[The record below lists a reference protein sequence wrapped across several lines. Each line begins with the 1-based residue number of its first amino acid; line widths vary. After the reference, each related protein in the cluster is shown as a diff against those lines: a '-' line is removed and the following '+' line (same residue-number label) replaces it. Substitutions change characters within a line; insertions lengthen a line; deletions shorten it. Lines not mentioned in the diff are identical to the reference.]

1 MIKVSS
7 NQNQLTKE
15 LSGQA
20 DGERLREERASE
32 HVTLQQ
38 DSFEGTNNELAP
50 EEIATEISVAQ
61 PIAVRETGRL
71 YRLKGAR
78 FVAVVA
84 ADTEQ
89 EARLLAATHDAL
101 GGDWRNP
108 QFALAEFEDTGE
120 AHVFGDVIISALA
133 VSPLPGPKEG
143 Q

>member
-1 MIKVSS
+1 MVKVSLD
-7 NQNQLTKE
+7 QNQPVDE
-15 LSGQA
+15 LPGRA
-20 DGERLREERASE
+20 DGEQLRQERARESVSRQE
-32 HVTLQQ
+32 
-38 DSFEGTNNELAP
+38 DSVEGTSGELAP
-50 EEIATEISVAQ
+50 DEIIAEISVTQ

-71 YRLKGAR
+71 YRLKAAR

-101 GGDWRNP
+101 RGDWRNP
-108 QFALAEFEDTGE
+108 QFASAEFEDTGE

-133 VSPLPGPKEG
+133 VSPFPGSKKG